1 MSIATFKYYNMEK
14 LFTKQI
20 MSVNNLTAA
29 ITQVRILVITTRI
42 RHIMILKVLYFTI
55 LNEEVPLLDFDKIF

>member
-1 MSIATFKYYNMEK
+1 
-14 LFTKQI
+14 